1 MRKLVK
7 MTGLTVFLPIILLL
21 AGCAPSAMQ
30 FAPLPEHLNAAPAP
44 GQARI
49 CVIRGYIF
57 WIGAA
62 VENHIQEDG
71 MPRGN
76 LINGSYICWERPPG
90 VAKLTMGGYLDTP
103 DYRGNLP
110 VEADMIYYLYM
121 DAMSPQLTSIPPA
134 EAQRYLAEYPKPT
147 IPPSLA
153 HPPTTYG
160 QAPPGG
166 AGAQQP
172 SAAPGGGPALPSSRR
187 VGY

>member
-1 MRKLVK
+1 MKKLVK
-7 MTGLTVFLPIILLL
+7 TALLTGSLLIIILL
-21 AGCAPSAMQ
+21 AGCAPSAIQ
-30 FAPLPEHLNAAPAP
+30 FAPLPPQLNAPPAP

-57 WIGAA
+57 WIGSAA
-62 VENHIQEDG
+62 ENHIQENG

-110 VEADMIYYLYM
+110 VEANMVYYLYM
-121 DAMSPQLTSIPPA
+121 DAVSPQLTSIPPA
-134 EAQRYLAEYPKPT
+134 EAQKYLAEYPKPT
-147 IPPSLA
+147 VPPSLA
-153 HPPTTYG
+153 HLPTSYG
-160 QAPPGG
+160 QAAP
-166 AGAQQP
+166 AGAAPQP
-172 SAAPGGGPALPSSRR
+172 GAAQGGGPESPSQKR